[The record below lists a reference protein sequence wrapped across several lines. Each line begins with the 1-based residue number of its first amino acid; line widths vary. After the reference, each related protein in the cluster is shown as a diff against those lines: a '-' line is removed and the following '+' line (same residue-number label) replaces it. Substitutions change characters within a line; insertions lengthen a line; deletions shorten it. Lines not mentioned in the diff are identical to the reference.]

1 MSGGVSAT
9 TTGPNATQQMNAS
22 HSAHRYLSIHTGT
35 EQIPATEPTSDVALR
50 LNPRVWVGRAL
61 YAFES
66 QFPLWPHEWR
76 HPTPVSPV
84 RATVKRLFIGS
95 APDAL
100 LLAAFRFLF
109 VKTLGRSHL
118 PDQIPFPKCHKRLPA
133 VLSQE
138 DVTRLIAS
146 SLMHRTMIMTLYA
159 TGVRRAEL
167 YRLVGLRGLLNHCI
181 DHRCWNRD
189 VRPGAG
195 SYFSATPRRPAAE
208 ISLATTPPCPG

>member
-1 MSGGVSAT
+1 
-9 TTGPNATQQMNAS
+9 MNAS
-22 HSAHRYLSIHTGT
+22 HSARRYFSIHSGT

-50 LNPRVWVGRAL
+50 LNPRVWVGWAL

-146 SLMHRTMIMTLYA
+146 SLMHRTMIMTSTRRECVAQSCAGLSVCVVFLI
-159 TGVRRAEL
+159 TMLPSLLESRRAPWRGEL
-167 YRLVGLRGLLNHCI
+167 FFSNPSTPCSRNLPRHNAAMPGLIFNSSLICL
-181 DHRCWNRD
+181 
-189 VRPGAG
+189 
-195 SYFSATPRRPAAE
+195 SQRPA
-208 ISLATTPPCPG
+208 

>member
-22 HSAHRYLSIHTGT
+22 HSARRYFSIHSGT

-61 YAFES
+61 YAFKS
-66 QFPLWPHEWR
+66 QFPFWPHEWR

-100 LLAAFRFLF
+100 LSAPVQLKWPICDLFLQHAQVVRAVAKRAHKGD
-109 VKTLGRSHL
+109 VKSDH
-118 PDQIPFPKCHKRLPA
+118 
-133 VLSQE
+133 
-138 DVTRLIAS
+138 
-146 SLMHRTMIMTLYA
+146 
-159 TGVRRAEL
+159 TGFINA
-167 YRLVGLRGLLNHCI
+167 
-181 DHRCWNRD
+181 
-189 VRPGAG
+189 
-195 SYFSATPRRPAAE
+195 
-208 ISLATTPPCPG
+208 